1 MGGAFREPARRLAAA
16 LRALAL
22 ACAGVLPAASVAVAA
37 PQSFESPEAAM
48 EAFGDAVA
56 TSDEAGLRRMLGSDV
71 RALIPPVG
79 AEDRQRF
86 LAAWSESHAIQRAGE
101 AAAYVTAG
109 RDGWTLPIPL
119 VKTPAGWRFDTR
131 AGVEEMR
138 IRRIGRNELAVMQT
152 LLAIRDAQQEYA
164 AEYRDGD
171 TVAKYAAK
179 LRSSPG
185 RRDGLYWPTAE
196 GEKASPLGPALAKA
210 TPRREGT
217 EGYHGYHYKLLT
229 AQGPNAPGGALDYR
243 VRGRLFGGFAV
254 IAWPVRYGDTGLMSF
269 MVSHDGQLYE
279 RDLGPDSATRALATS
294 RFDPG
299 PGWRKVSP

>member
-86 LAAWSESHAIQRAGE
+86 LAAWSESHAIQRAGQE
-101 AAAYVTAG
+101 VAYVTAG

-196 GEKASPLGPALAKA
+196 GEKPSPLGPALAKA
-210 TPRREGT
+210 TPRREGK